1 MTDRTDQTDSAAP
14 RIDHAAIYRGVRTR
28 ISDLV
33 RELPD
38 HDLDRIAPATPAW
51 RVRDVV
57 AHLAGATA
65 DAVSG
70 NLDGVASEAWT
81 GAQVAARRDVPIAA
95 VLEEWE
101 QCSQLVE
108 PAIATLPALMRTM
121 LLTDAVTHEHDIRG
135 TLGRPGARDSDGI
148 AFAFRGVTRGLGSQ
162 RDDAGALRIQHD
174 AGDVVL
180 GEGEPTATLRTS
192 RFEVV
197 RAAVGRRSLDQIAA
211 WDWDGEAHPETMV
224 LAMFSPARP
233 TPLEE

>member
-1 MTDRTDQTDSAAP
+1 MTDQTDAAAASSEP
-14 RIDHAAIYRGVRTR
+14 DHAAIYRGVRTR
-28 ISDLV
+28 VGEMV
-33 RELPD
+33 RDLPD
-38 HDLDRIAPATPAW
+38 HDLDRVAPATPEW

-57 AHLAGATA
+57 AHLAGTTA
-65 DAVSG
+65 DSVAG

-135 TLGRPGARDSDGI
+135 TLGRPGARDSDAI
-148 AFAFRGVTRGLGSQ
+148 DFAFHGVTWGLGHQ
-162 RDDAGALRIQHD
+162 RGDAGALRIEHD
-174 AGDVVL
+174 AGELVL
-180 GEGEPTATLRTS
+180 GEGEPTATLRAS

-197 RAAVGRRSLDQIAA
+197 RAAVGRRSIDQIAA
-211 WDWDGEAHPETMV
+211 WDWDGDAHPETMV
-224 LAMFSPARP
+224 LSMFAPARP
-233 TPLEE
+233 TALEE